1 MDVAIDD
8 TNFVAQWAFT
18 NKILRAAKWAALQ
31 DDSIQF
37 MQMTSFGCGPDAFL
51 TDETRGL
58 LQRHGKTLTLL
69 KIDDVSNIGS
79 LKLRVRSLIESLKL
93 SSSERGAKGV
103 LPFLRTPIFAKRDRR
118 RKIIAPFFTPF
129 ISPLIPPMMRLAGY
143 DVETLPISDGDSA
156 DYGLRFAN
164 NEVCYP
170 ATLIVGDIVKAFRS
184 GRYSTED
191 TAVAITQ
198 TGGQCRATNYISL
211 IKKAL
216 TEAGF
221 GDVPVVSLSAGSG
234 LENDQPGFKINWL
247 RWLPMVIT
255 ALAYSD
261 SLAKI
266 YYASVVRE
274 RSKGTA
280 SKLLTTYLDLA
291 IGTIERDKKDELWTL
306 LASAARDF
314 DGIIIDKALPR
325 VGIVGEIYLK
335 FNPFAQK
342 DITSW
347 LCEQGIEVVPPMLT
361 DFFLQSFVNSEVNHN
376 SGLERKH
383 LPDRINRFAY
393 RLVWKQLEKAA
404 RQCAGFRYFTPF
416 ESIYDKAEEAR
427 QVVSLTA
434 QFGEG
439 WLLPGE
445 ILSMARQG
453 VNHVISLQ
461 PFGCIANHIVA
472 KGIERR
478 IKSVCPQMNLLTLDF
493 DSGVSDVNIRNRVL
507 LFIDNI
513 SNQTQWRHETTA
525 VWKQKSSRK
534 QENYSSRGA
543 LLKQA

>member
-1 MDVAIDD
+1 
-8 TNFVAQWAFT
+8 
-18 NKILRAAKWAALQ
+18 
-31 DDSIQF
+31 
-37 MQMTSFGCGPDAFL
+37 
-51 TDETRGL
+51 
-58 LQRHGKTLTLL
+58 
-69 KIDDVSNIGS
+69 
-79 LKLRVRSLIESLKL
+79 
-93 SSSERGAKGV
+93 
-103 LPFLRTPIFAKRDRR
+103 
-118 RKIIAPFFTPF
+118 
-129 ISPLIPPMMRLAGY
+129 
-143 DVETLPISDGDSA
+143 
-156 DYGLRFAN
+156 
-164 NEVCYP
+164 
-170 ATLIVGDIVKAFRS
+170 
-184 GRYSTED
+184 
-191 TAVAITQ
+191 
-198 TGGQCRATNYISL
+198 
-211 IKKAL
+211 
-216 TEAGF
+216 
-221 GDVPVVSLSAGSG
+221 
-234 LENDQPGFKINWL
+234 
-247 RWLPMVIT
+247 
-255 ALAYSD
+255 
-261 SLAKI
+261 
-266 YYASVVRE
+266 
-274 RSKGTA
+274 
-280 SKLLTTYLDLA
+280 
-291 IGTIERDKKDELWTL
+291 
-306 LASAARDF
+306 
-314 DGIIIDKALPR
+314 

-361 DFFLQSFVNSEVNHN
+361 DFFLQSFVNTEVNHN
-376 SGLERKH
+376 NRLERKR
-383 LPDRINRFAY
+383 LPDSIVRFAY
-393 RLVWKQLEKAA
+393 QLVWKQLEKAA
-404 RQCAGFRYFTPF
+404 RQCAAFRYCTPF

-513 SNQTQWRHETTA
+513 SNQTQWRHETTT